1 MFGVRVRE
9 VVSFYPLAN
18 IGVSGKLHE
27 VCKRLSSRG
36 LCADRLGNAPDI
48 MRRRELHEL
57 VNSCGSVPG
66 ACGDIETW
74 LFL

>member
-1 MFGVRVRE
+1 MA
-9 VVSFYPLAN
+9 SSYPLAN

-27 VCKRLSSRG
+27 VCKRRSSRG
-36 LCADRLGNAPDI
+36 LWAERFGNAPDI

-57 VNSCGSVPG
+57 VYSWGRVPG
-66 ACGDIETW
+66 ACGDIETL